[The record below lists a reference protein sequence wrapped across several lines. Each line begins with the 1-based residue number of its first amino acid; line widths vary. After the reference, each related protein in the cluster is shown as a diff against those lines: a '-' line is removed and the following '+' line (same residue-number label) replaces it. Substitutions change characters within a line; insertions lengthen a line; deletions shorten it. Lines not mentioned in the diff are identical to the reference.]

1 MLFFPVSFLLHSRG
15 GLFTCSFRTGLGLLF
30 AFVFYTMHAQHLEL
44 IHSGTQADDS
54 SYYDIYR
61 AQDGYF
67 MLGGKFGVL
76 KTLHEDG
83 TIHDVEYP
91 RGGESILRI
100 QEFYKGSFILA
111 ADAGIVYRMQNN
123 QWSTIAL
130 EKYKRFCF
138 YDVTIIDSSTALM
151 CGGKSEIAYGK
162 RVIPYGFVLRTE
174 DGGATWK
181 RVYRKWNRMV
191 WKVLYDRND
200 RKSYMLTYSPFG
212 SRVMES
218 GDAGRTWKRS
228 AIRSSSLWHDMEINS
243 DHQLVFCG
251 GKSGN
256 LKRKEGHIVYKDTP
270 VTGKCKVSTRVL
282 DSGMIWDYH
291 ATDNFEIASG
301 SRGTLFVK
309 EKGLQAE
316 WKRIEVKPAVN
327 LYEIS
332 FIDTHSAYI
341 VGSNKTLYK
350 LIIQDAPVNGL

>member
-1 MLFFPVSFLLHSRG
+1 MLFFSVSFLLHSRR
-15 GLFTCSFRTGLGLLF
+15 GLYTCCFYTGLIILCTQFSYELQ
-30 AFVFYTMHAQHLEL
+30 AQYLEL
-44 IHSGTQADDS
+44 IHSGTQVDDS
-54 SYYDIYR
+54 SYYDIYK
-61 AQDGYF
+61 AQDGRF

-83 TIHDVEYP
+83 SIHDVEYP

-111 ADAGIVYRMQNN
+111 ADAGIVYRMQND

-151 CGGKSEIAYGK
+151 CGGKSKIACGK
-162 RVIPYGFVLRTE
+162 RVIPYGFVLLTE

-191 WKVLYDRND
+191 WKVLFDGNA
-200 RKSYMLTYSPFG
+200 RKSYILTYSPFG

-218 GDAGRTWKRS
+218 VDTGRTWKRS

-251 GKSGN
+251 GRSGN
-256 LKRKEGHIVYKDTP
+256 LKRREGHIVYEDAP
-270 VTGKCKVSTRVL
+270 VTGKCKVSKRLL
-282 DSGMIWDYH
+282 DSGMIWDYNG
-291 ATDNFEIASG
+291 TDTYEIASG

-309 EKGLQAE
+309 KKDPHAE
-316 WKRIEVKPAVN
+316 WEKIEVKPAVN

-350 LIIQDAPVNGL
+350 LTIQDAPVN

>member
-1 MLFFPVSFLLHSRG
+1 MLFFPVSFLIHSRRV
-15 GLFTCSFRTGLGLLF
+15 LFTGSVYSGFSVFF
-30 AFVFYTMHAQHLEL
+30 ALAVYTLQAQHLEL
-44 IHSGTQADDS
+44 IHSGTHADDS

-61 AQDGYF
+61 AKDGHF

-83 TIHDVEYP
+83 SIRDVEYP

-100 QEFYKGSFILA
+100 QEFYRGAFILA
-111 ADAGIVYRMQNN
+111 ADAGIVYTMHND
-123 QWSTIAL
+123 QWSTL
-130 EKYKRFCF
+130 ELQNYKSSCF
-138 YDVTIIDSSTALM
+138 YDVAIIDSTTALM
-151 CGGKSEIAYGK
+151 CGGKSEIACGK
-162 RVIPYGFVLRTE
+162 RVVPFGFVLRTE

-191 WKVLYDRND
+191 WKVLYDLDTKR
-200 RKSYMLTYSPFG
+200 SYMLTYSPFG
-212 SRVMES
+212 SRVFES
-218 GDAGRTWKRS
+218 EDAGKTWHRS
-228 AIRSSSLWHDMEINS
+228 AIRSSALWHDMEINS
-243 DHQLVFCG
+243 DHQLIFCG

-256 LKRKEGHIVYKDTP
+256 LKRSEGQICYKDTP
-270 VTGKCKVSTRVL
+270 IIGKCETSKSIL

-301 SRGTLFVK
+301 SRGILYVK
-309 EKGLQAE
+309 KKGLQAE
-316 WKRIEVKPAVN
+316 WKRMEVKPAVN

-332 FIDTHSAYI
+332 FIDPHSAYI